1 MLCKVKHYGP
11 HLRSITYRFSFR
23 VSSYLGVTLYS
34 RIMRTQWGEGV
45 DVIYADTADTPDVG
59 VICSSAILVLNT
71 MVGED
76 TNSENPYSALN
87 SNPYGGSLE
96 VFADESVLKEDWQP
110 EILPER
116 ESELEE
122 IRNALAP
129 ATRGVNAHNLF
140 LYGKTGQG
148 KTVAIDH
155 EVELLQ
161 EYADSENDLDLSV
174 IKTSANNQTTSY
186 QLCAHLIKEIRG
198 KSKKPSGI
206 DQQSMFDLLYQEISN
221 LEETV
226 IIVIDEIDAIGS
238 NDELLY
244 ELPRARKNGHIEE
257 QWISV
262 IGISNNLQFRDN
274 LSPKVKDSLYDSE
287 IEFAPYNADQLTT
300 ILERRAERAFVEGVL
315 DDDVIP
321 LCSAFA
327 AQDEGSARQAI
338 RLLYKAG
345 ELALNRDKETVF
357 EQHVR
362 EARDILERKRIE
374 EGMRSLTTQ
383 DQFAL
388 LSIVALEIDEETP
401 VRTRQVFKKYK
412 SIVDRLDGNQLVE
425 RRVRDHLQSLGMQ
438 GFLLVETR
446 NKGIQGGSHY
456 QFELKTDLEATL
468 DILGEDSRIDDIV
481 DDLLDISDVKNI
493 L

>member
-1 MLCKVKHYGP
+1 
-11 HLRSITYRFSFR
+11 
-23 VSSYLGVTLYS
+23 
-34 RIMRTQWGEGV
+34 MRTWWGEGGASA
-45 DVIYADTADTPDVG
+45 IYADTEDTTDTLDEG
-59 VICSSAILVLNT
+59 VIYNSVTLALNT

-76 TNSENPYSALN
+76 TNSENPYSTLN
-87 SNPYGGSLE
+87 NNPYGRSLE

-116 ESELEE
+116 EPELEE

-161 EYADSENDLDLSV
+161 EYADSENNLNLSV

-244 ELPRARKNGHIEE
+244 ELPRARKNGYIEE
-257 QWISV
+257 QWVSI

-345 ELALNRDKETVF
+345 ELALNRGKETIF

-412 SIVDRLDGNQLVE
+412 SIVDRLNGNQLVE

-456 QFELKTDLEATL
+456 RFELKTDLEATL

-481 DDLLDISDVKNI
+481 DDLIDISDVKNI

>member
-1 MLCKVKHYGP
+1 MVG
-11 HLRSITYRFSFR
+11 
-23 VSSYLGVTLYS
+23 GA
-34 RIMRTQWGEGV
+34 GAN
-45 DVIYADTADTPDVG
+45 YADTVDTPDEG
-59 VICSSAILVLNT
+59 VLCSSVILALNR
-71 MVGED
+71 MVGQD
-76 TNSENPYSALN
+76 TDSENPYSTLN
-87 SNPYGGSLE
+87 SNPYGKSLE

-110 EILPER
+110 EQLPER

-161 EYADSENDLDLSV
+161 EYADSENDLNLSV

-198 KSKKPSGI
+198 KTKKPSGI

-257 QWISV
+257 QWVSV

-300 ILERRAERAFVEGVL
+300 ILERRAERAFVEDVL

-345 ELALNRDKETVF
+345 ELALNRDEETVF

-401 VRTRQVFKKYK
+401 ARTRQIFQKYK

-456 QFELKTDLEATL
+456 RFELKTNLEATL
-468 DILGEDSRIDDIV
+468 DILGEDSRINDIV
-481 DDLLDISDVKNI
+481 EDLIDISDVKKM

>member
-1 MLCKVKHYGP
+1 M
-11 HLRSITYRFSFR
+11 
-23 VSSYLGVTLYS
+23 
-34 RIMRTQWGEGV
+34 
-45 DVIYADTADTPDVG
+45 ADDETG
-59 VICSSAILVLNT
+59 S
-71 MVGED
+71 G
-76 TNSENPYSALN
+76 NPYGSLD
-87 SNPYGGSLE
+87 SNPYGTSVE
-96 VFADESVLKEDWQP
+96 IFADESVLKEDWQP
-110 EILPER
+110 EQLPER
-116 ESELEE
+116 EPELEE

-155 EVELLQ
+155 EIELLQ
-161 EYADSENDLDLSV
+161 EYANSSDDLNLSV
-174 IKTSANNQTTSY
+174 VKTSANNQTTSY

-198 KSKKPSGI
+198 GTKKPSGI
-206 DQQSMFDLLYQEISN
+206 DQQSMFDLLYQEISS
-221 LEETV
+221 LKDTV

-244 ELPRARKNGHIEE
+244 ELPRARKNSHIDD
-257 QWISV
+257 QWVSV

-287 IEFAPYNADQLTT
+287 IEFAPYNANQLTT
-300 ILERRAERAFVEGVL
+300 ILERRAKRAFVDGVL
-315 DDDVIP
+315 DGEVIP

-345 ELALNRDKETVF
+345 ELALNRDDEAVY
-357 EQHVR
+357 EPHVR

-383 DQFAL
+383 DLFAL

-401 VRTRQVFKKYK
+401 ARTRQVFQKYK
-412 SIVDRLDGNQLVE
+412 SIVERLDGNQLVE

-438 GFLLVETR
+438 GFLLAETR
-446 NKGIQGGSHY
+446 NTGIQGGSHY
-456 QFELKTDLEATL
+456 RFELKTDLEATL
-468 DILGEDSRIDDIV
+468 DILGEDGRIDDV
-481 DDLLDISDVKNI
+481 VEDLFNIASAKRLISN
-493 L
+493 

>member
-1 MLCKVKHYGP
+1 MAGD
-11 HLRSITYRFSFR
+11 
-23 VSSYLGVTLYS
+23 
-34 RIMRTQWGEGV
+34 E
-45 DVIYADTADTPDVG
+45 A
-59 VICSSAILVLNT
+59 
-71 MVGED
+71 
-76 TNSENPYSALN
+76 NSENPYGTLDD
-87 SNPYGGSLE
+87 NPYGTSVE
-96 VFADESVLKEDWQP
+96 IFADESVLKEDWQP
-110 EILPER
+110 EQLPER
-116 ESELEE
+116 EPELEE

-155 EVELLQ
+155 EIELLQ
-161 EYADSENDLDLSV
+161 EYADSSNELNLSV

-198 KSKKPSGI
+198 GTKKPSGI

-221 LEETV
+221 LKDTV

-244 ELPRARKNGHIEE
+244 ELPRARKNGHIED
-257 QWISV
+257 QWVSV

-287 IEFAPYNADQLTT
+287 IEFAPYNANQLTT
-300 ILERRAERAFVEGVL
+300 ILERRAERAFVDGVL
-315 DDDVIP
+315 DGEVIP

-345 ELALNRDKETVF
+345 ELALNHDDEGVL

-388 LSIVALEIDEETP
+388 LSVVALEIDEETP
-401 VRTRQVFKKYK
+401 ARTRQVFQKYK
-412 SIVDRLDGNQLVE
+412 SIVDRLNGNQLVE

-438 GFLLVETR
+438 GFLLAETR
-446 NKGIQGGSHY
+446 NTGIQGGSHY
-456 QFELKTDLEATL
+456 RFELKTDLEATL
-468 DILGEDSRIDDIV
+468 DILGEDGRIDDV
-481 DDLLDISDVKNI
+481 VEDLIDIATAKKLV
-493 L
+493 

>member
-1 MLCKVKHYGP
+1 
-11 HLRSITYRFSFR
+11 
-23 VSSYLGVTLYS
+23 
-34 RIMRTQWGEGV
+34 MRTHQTLRTRGF
-45 DVIYADTADTPDVG
+45 I
-59 VICSSAILVLNT
+59 SSRDIGLISMSGDGT
-71 MVGED
+71 DSG
-76 TNSENPYSALN
+76 NPYETLDG
-87 SNPYGGSLE
+87 NPYGASVE
-96 VFADESVLKEDWQP
+96 IFADESVLKEDWQP
-110 EILPER
+110 EKLPER
-116 ESELEE
+116 EGELEE

-155 EVELLQ
+155 EINLLQ
-161 EYADSENDLDLSV
+161 EYAENQDDLNLSV
-174 IKTSANNQTTSY
+174 TKTSANNQTTSY

-198 KSKKPSGI
+198 GTKKPSGI
-206 DQQSMFDLLYQEISN
+206 DQQSMFDLLYDEISD
-221 LEETV
+221 LEDTV
-226 IIVIDEIDAIGS
+226 IIVIDEIDTIGS

-244 ELPRARKNGHIEE
+244 ELPRARKNGHIED
-257 QWISV
+257 QWVSV

-287 IEFAPYNADQLTT
+287 IEFAPYDATQLTS
-300 ILERRAERAFVEGVL
+300 ILERRADRAFVEGVL
-315 DDDVIP
+315 DEDVIP

-338 RLLYKAG
+338 RLLYKSG
-345 ELALNRDKETVF
+345 ELALNHDDELVC
-357 EQHVR
+357 ESHVR

-388 LSIVALEIDEETP
+388 LSVVSLEIEEETP
-401 VRTRQVFKKYK
+401 ARTRQVYQKYK

-438 GFLLVETR
+438 GFLLATTR
-446 NKGIQGGSHY
+446 NTGIQGGSHY
-456 QFELKTDLEATL
+456 RFELKTDLEATL
-468 DILGEDSRIDDIV
+468 DILAEDNRIDSV
-481 DDLLDISDVKNI
+481 VEDLVSVATAKN
-493 L
+493 LV

>member
-1 MLCKVKHYGP
+1 MG
-11 HLRSITYRFSFR
+11 
-23 VSSYLGVTLYS
+23 GA
-34 RIMRTQWGEGV
+34 GAN
-45 DVIYADTADTPDVG
+45 YADTEDAPDEG
-59 VICSSAILVLNT
+59 VLCSIALLGSNR
-71 MVGED
+71 MVGKD
-76 TNSENPYSALN
+76 TDSENPYSTLN
-87 SNPYGGSLE
+87 SNPYGKSLE

-110 EILPER
+110 EQLPER

-161 EYADSENDLDLSV
+161 EYADNENDLDLSV

-186 QLCAHLIKEIRG
+186 QLCAHLIKEIQG
-198 KSKKPSGI
+198 KTKKPSGI
-206 DQQSMFDLLYQEISN
+206 DQQSMFDLLYHEISN
-221 LEETV
+221 LEKTV

-257 QWISV
+257 QWVSV

-345 ELALNRDKETVF
+345 ELALNRDEETIF

-362 EARDILERKRIE
+362 EARDMLERKRIE

-401 VRTRQVFKKYK
+401 ARTRQVFQKYK
-412 SIVDRLDGNQLVE
+412 SIVDRLNGNQLVE

-456 QFELKTDLEATL
+456 RFELKTDLEATL
-468 DILGEDSRIDDIV
+468 DILGEDSRINDIV
-481 DDLLDISDVKNI
+481 DDLIDISDVKKT

>member
-1 MLCKVKHYGP
+1 MSDDGA
-11 HLRSITYRFSFR
+11 
-23 VSSYLGVTLYS
+23 GS
-34 RIMRTQWGEGV
+34 RNP
-45 DVIYADTADTPDVG
+45 Y
-59 VICSSAILVLNT
+59 AIL
-71 MVGED
+71 D
-76 TNSENPYSALN
+76 ENPYSRAV
-87 SNPYGGSLE
+87 E
-96 VFADESVLKEDWQP
+96 IFADERVLQEDWQP
-110 EILPER
+110 EQLPER
-116 ESELEE
+116 EVELTE

-155 EVELLQ
+155 ELDLLQ
-161 EYADSENDLDLSV
+161 EYAATSDDFDLTV
-174 IKTSANNQTTSY
+174 VKISANNQTTSY
-186 QLCAHLIKEIRG
+186 QLCAHLIKAIRG
-198 KSKKPSGI
+198 GGKRPSGI
-206 DQQSMFDLLYQEISN
+206 DQQSMFDLLYQEISQ
-221 LEETV
+221 LTETV

-244 ELPRARKNGHIEE
+244 ELPRARKNGHLED
-257 QWISV
+257 QWVSV

-287 IEFAPYNADQLTT
+287 IEFAPYNANQLTT
-300 ILERRAERAFVEGVL
+300 ILERRADRAFVDGVL

-345 ELALNRDKETVF
+345 ELALNGDDEVID

-388 LSIVALEIDEETP
+388 LSVVALEVAEETP
-401 VRTRQVFKKYK
+401 ARTRSLFQKYK
-412 SIVDRLDGNQLVE
+412 TVVNRLDGNQLVE

-438 GFLLVETR
+438 GFLLVESR
-446 NKGIQGGSHY
+446 NTGIQGGSHY
-456 QFELKTDLEATL
+456 RFELKTDLEATL
-468 DILGEDSRIDDIV
+468 DILSEDDRINGV
-481 DDLLDISDVKNI
+481 ISDLTEIATAKQLV
-493 L
+493 

>member
-1 MLCKVKHYGP
+1 ML
-11 HLRSITYRFSFR
+11 
-23 VSSYLGVTLYS
+23 VS
-34 RIMRTQWGEGV
+34 
-45 DVIYADTADTPDVG
+45 D
-59 VICSSAILVLNT
+59 T

-76 TNSENPYSALN
+76 TDSENPYSTLN
-87 SNPYGGSLE
+87 SNPYGKSLE

-110 EILPER
+110 ERLPER

-155 EVELLQ
+155 EVKLLQ
-161 EYADSENDLDLSV
+161 EYADSENSLNLSV

-257 QWISV
+257 QWVSV

-287 IEFAPYNADQLTT
+287 IEFAPYDADQLTT
-300 ILERRAERAFVEGVL
+300 ILERRAERAFIEGVL

-327 AQDEGSARQAI
+327 ARDEGSARQAI

-345 ELALNRDKETVF
+345 ELALNRGKETVF

-388 LSIVALEIDEETP
+388 LSIVALEIDEEIP
-401 VRTRQVFKKYK
+401 ARTRQVFQKYK

-456 QFELKTDLEATL
+456 RFELKTDLEATL

-481 DDLLDISDVKNI
+481 EDLIDISDAK
-493 L
+493 

>member
-1 MLCKVKHYGP
+1 
-11 HLRSITYRFSFR
+11 
-23 VSSYLGVTLYS
+23 
-34 RIMRTQWGEGV
+34 
-45 DVIYADTADTPDVG
+45 
-59 VICSSAILVLNT
+59 
-71 MVGED
+71 MVGD
-76 TNSENPYSALN
+76 GTDSGNPYNTLS
-87 SNPYGGSLE
+87 SNPYGKSVD

-110 EILPER
+110 EQLPER
-116 ESELEE
+116 KSELEE

-161 EYADSENDLDLSV
+161 EYADSENDLNLSV

-198 KSKKPSGI
+198 RTKKPSGI

-221 LEETV
+221 LKDTV

-244 ELPRARKNGHIEE
+244 ELPRARKNGHIED
-257 QWISV
+257 QWVSV

-300 ILERRAERAFVEGVL
+300 ILERRAERAFVDGVL
-315 DDDVIP
+315 DGDVIP

-345 ELALNRDKETVF
+345 EIALNRDEETVL
-357 EQHVR
+357 EHHVR

-401 VRTRQVFKKYK
+401 ARTRQIFQKYK

-456 QFELKTDLEATL
+456 RFELKTDLEATL
-468 DILGEDSRIDDIV
+468 DILGEDSRIDDV
-481 DDLLDISDVKNI
+481 VADLTDIATAKKTI
-493 L
+493 

>member
-1 MLCKVKHYGP
+1 MVG
-11 HLRSITYRFSFR
+11 R
-23 VSSYLGVTLYS
+23 GG
-34 RIMRTQWGEGV
+34 GEASA
-45 DVIYADTADTPDVG
+45 IYADTEDTTDTLDEG
-59 VICSSAILVLNT
+59 VIYNSVTLALNT

-76 TNSENPYSALN
+76 TNSENPYSTLN
-87 SNPYGGSLE
+87 NNPYGRSLE

-116 ESELEE
+116 EPELEE

-161 EYADSENDLDLSV
+161 EYADSENNLNLSV

-244 ELPRARKNGHIEE
+244 ELPRARKNGYIEE
-257 QWISV
+257 QWVSI

-345 ELALNRDKETVF
+345 ELALNRGKETIF

-412 SIVDRLDGNQLVE
+412 SIVDRLNGNQLVE

-456 QFELKTDLEATL
+456 RFELKTDLEATL

-481 DDLLDISDVKNI
+481 DDLIDISDVKNI

>member
-1 MLCKVKHYGP
+1 M
-11 HLRSITYRFSFR
+11 S
-23 VSSYLGVTLYS
+23 
-34 RIMRTQWGEGV
+34 
-45 DVIYADTADTPDVG
+45 D
-59 VICSSAILVLNT
+59 N
-71 MVGED
+71 MVGDEPS
-76 TNSENPYSALN
+76 SENPYGTLEG
-87 SNPYGGSLE
+87 NPYETS
-96 VFADESVLKEDWQP
+96 VDIFADERVLKEDWRP
-110 EILPER
+110 EQLPER
-116 ESELEE
+116 KPELEE

-155 EVELLQ
+155 EIELLQ
-161 EYADSENDLDLSV
+161 EYADSRDDLNLSV
-174 IKTSANNQTTSY
+174 VKTSANNQTTSY

-198 KSKKPSGI
+198 GTKKPSGI
-206 DQQSMFDLLYQEISN
+206 DQQSMFDLLYQEISR
-221 LEETV
+221 LEDTV

-244 ELPRARKNGHIEE
+244 ELPRARKNGYIDD
-257 QWISV
+257 QWVSV

-287 IEFAPYNADQLTT
+287 IEFAPYNANQLTA
-300 ILERRAERAFVEGVL
+300 ILERRAERAFVDGAL
-315 DDDVIP
+315 DTEVIP

-345 ELALNRDKETVF
+345 ELALNRDDELVI

-388 LSIVALEIDEETP
+388 LSVVALEIDEETP
-401 VRTRQVFKKYK
+401 ARTRQVYQKYK
-412 SIVDRLDGNQLVE
+412 SIVNRLDGNRLVE

-438 GFLLVETR
+438 GFLFAETR
-446 NKGIQGGSHY
+446 NTGIQGGSHY
-456 QFELKTDLEATL
+456 RFELKTDLEATL
-468 DILGEDSRIDDIV
+468 DILEEDDRIDDV
-481 DDLLDISDVKNI
+481 VEDLINIANMKN
-493 L
+493 LV

>member
-1 MLCKVKHYGP
+1 MVPSPSVLCGHGGG
-11 HLRSITYRFSFR
+11 RGSIQD
-23 VSSYLGVTLYS
+23 L
-34 RIMRTQWGEGV
+34 
-45 DVIYADTADTPDVG
+45 DYADTVDTPDEG
-59 VICSSAILVLNT
+59 VLCGSAMSGLHK
-71 MVGED
+71 MVGD
-76 TNSENPYSALN
+76 GTDSGNPYNTLS
-87 SNPYGGSLE
+87 SNPYGKSVE

-110 EILPER
+110 EQLPER

-155 EVELLQ
+155 EVKLLQ

-198 KSKKPSGI
+198 KTKKPSGI

-221 LEETV
+221 LEDTV

-244 ELPRARKNGHIEE
+244 ELPRARKNGHIED
-257 QWISV
+257 QWVSV

-300 ILERRAERAFVEGVL
+300 ILERRAERAFVDGVL
-315 DDDVIP
+315 DGDVIP

-345 ELALNRDKETVF
+345 ELALNRDEETVF

-388 LSIVALEIDEETP
+388 LSIVALEIGEETP
-401 VRTRQVFKKYK
+401 ARTRQIFQKYK

-456 QFELKTDLEATL
+456 RFELKTDLEATL
-468 DILGEDSRIDDIV
+468 DILGEDSRIDDV
-481 DDLLDISDVKNI
+481 VADLIDIAAAKKMI
-493 L
+493 

>member
-1 MLCKVKHYGP
+1 
-11 HLRSITYRFSFR
+11 
-23 VSSYLGVTLYS
+23 
-34 RIMRTQWGEGV
+34 
-45 DVIYADTADTPDVG
+45 
-59 VICSSAILVLNT
+59 

-76 TNSENPYSALN
+76 TDSENPYSTLN
-87 SNPYGGSLE
+87 SNPYGKSLE

-110 EILPER
+110 EQLPER

-198 KSKKPSGI
+198 KTKKPSGI
-206 DQQSMFDLLYQEISN
+206 DQQSMFDLLYHEISN
-221 LEETV
+221 LEKTV

-257 QWISV
+257 QWVSV

-300 ILERRAERAFVEGVL
+300 ILERRAERAFVEGAL
-315 DDDVIP
+315 DGDVIP

-345 ELALNRDKETVF
+345 ELALNRDEETIF

-401 VRTRQVFKKYK
+401 ARTRQVFQKYK
-412 SIVDRLDGNQLVE
+412 SIVDRLNGNQLVE

-456 QFELKTDLEATL
+456 RFELKTDLEATL
-468 DILGEDSRIDDIV
+468 DILGEDSRINDIV
-481 DDLLDISDVKNI
+481 EDLIDISDVKKM

>member
-1 MLCKVKHYGP
+1 
-11 HLRSITYRFSFR
+11 
-23 VSSYLGVTLYS
+23 
-34 RIMRTQWGEGV
+34 
-45 DVIYADTADTPDVG
+45 
-59 VICSSAILVLNT
+59 
-71 MVGED
+71 MVGDETD
-76 TNSENPYSALN
+76 SRNPYESFED
-87 SNPYGGSLE
+87 NPYRSS
-96 VFADESVLKEDWQP
+96 VDIFTNESVLKEDWQP
-110 EILPER
+110 EKLPER
-116 ESELEE
+116 EAELDE

-155 EVELLQ
+155 ELALLQ
-161 EYADSENDLDLSV
+161 DYAASQDDFNLSV

-186 QLCAHLIKEIRG
+186 QLCAHLIKEIRD
-198 KSKKPSGI
+198 SRKKPSGI
-206 DQQSMFDLLYQEISN
+206 DQQSMFDLLYEEISD

-244 ELPRARKNGHIEE
+244 ELPRARKNDHIND
-257 QWISV
+257 QWVSV

-287 IEFAPYNADQLTT
+287 IEFAPYTAEKLTS
-300 ILERRAERAFVEGVL
+300 ILERRAERAFIDDVL

-338 RLLYKAG
+338 RLLYKSG
-345 ELALNRDKETVF
+345 ELALNHGNDTVSET
-357 EQHVR
+357 HVR

-388 LSIVALEIDEETP
+388 LSVVALEIDGETP
-401 VRTRQVFKKYK
+401 ARTRQVYQKYK

-438 GFLLVETR
+438 GFLLAETR
-446 NKGIQGGSHY
+446 NTGIQGGSHY
-456 QFELKTDLEATL
+456 RFELKTDLEATL
-468 DILGEDSRIDDIV
+468 DILGEDTRIDDV
-481 DDLLDISDVKNI
+481 VSDLTEIATAKELT
-493 L
+493 